1 MSEMG
6 AQPSRASCLPGTKTD
21 RRNLCEPRRY
31 ERRLPISEYHDL
43 TLSRFSRYVASLVGA
58 REERYGGRPAQPG
71 SLCPKWQSRACP
83 VWGHEAGSESAF
95 LQISHSLARQ
105 PGGAGANIAGN
116 QCGDGAGG
124 PGRISG
130 PAIGPAPAGPH
141 PLAQFSRSAR
151 NVKMVSGGTW
161 RPIPFLQHLDCGH
174 DDAQSWSDRSL
185 PGARDFYAVF
195 KTPSAGDKFES

>member
-43 TLSRFSRYVASLVGA
+43 TLSRFSRYVASRGPGRSGTVGA
-58 REERYGGRPAQPG
+58 QPSPALFAQI
-71 SLCPKWQSRACP
+71 CPECPESRACP

-95 LQISHSLARQ
+95 LQISHSLAQ

-185 PGARDFYAVF
+185 PGA
-195 KTPSAGDKFES
+195 